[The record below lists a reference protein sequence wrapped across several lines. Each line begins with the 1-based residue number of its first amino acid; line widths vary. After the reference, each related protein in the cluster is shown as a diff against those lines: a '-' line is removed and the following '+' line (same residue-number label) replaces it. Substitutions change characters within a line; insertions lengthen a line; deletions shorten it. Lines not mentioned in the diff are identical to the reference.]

1 MPTRLDTAKRQAE
14 QRRYAL
20 HRLETEPQRERSAA
34 LQSSRRHHLSVEL
47 VQLLEDH
54 DLPVW
59 PVRFLAEWAHLGGP
73 AAPHPTIA
81 QRLAYAREII
91 RRPLPLDQELPEWHF

>member
-1 MPTRLDTAKRQAE
+1 MPTRLDTAKRNAE

-20 HRLETEPQRERSAA
+20 HRLETEPQLERSEA
-34 LQSSRRHHLSVEL
+34 LQLSRRHHLAVEL

-59 PVRFLAEWAHLGGP
+59 PVSLLFSPPVPPL
-73 AAPHPTIA
+73 HPTTV
-81 QRLAYAREII
+81 QRLAYALEII
-91 RRPLPLDQELPEWHF
+91 RRPLPLDQELPVWHF

>member
-1 MPTRLDTAKRQAE
+1 MIPTRLDTAKRNAE

-20 HRLETEPQRERSAA
+20 HRLETEPQLERSEA
-34 LQSSRRHHLSVEL
+34 LQQSRRHHLAVEL
-47 VQLLEDH
+47 VQLLLDH

-59 PVRFLAEWAHLGGP
+59 PVRFLSDWSHIVEP
-73 AAPHPTIA
+73 APHPAIA
-81 QRLAYAREII
+81 QRLAYAREIV